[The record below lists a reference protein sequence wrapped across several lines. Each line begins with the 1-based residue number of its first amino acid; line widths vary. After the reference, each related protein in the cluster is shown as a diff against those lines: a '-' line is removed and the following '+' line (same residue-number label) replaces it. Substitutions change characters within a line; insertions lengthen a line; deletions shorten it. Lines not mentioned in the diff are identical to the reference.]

1 VTDRLVQLIEGTVWG
16 TLFRYKRFFVEE
28 TGCLAKSLI
37 VLLTP
42 KRWQPASLGFV
53 NPLRIL
59 CLGKLINILDAPNL
73 TLRGKV
79 EKWDTPYTNSKLGA
93 PDKLYG
99 LGVARNVGRQLIL
112 MRNCVC

>member
-1 VTDRLVQLIEGTVWG
+1 MESDRQIGPTHDRCMIIEGTVWG
-16 TLFRYKRFFVEE
+16 TFFRYKRFFVEE

-37 VLLTP
+37 MLLTP

-59 CLGKLINILDAPNL
+59 CLGKHIMIIILDAPNL

-79 EKWDTPYTNSKLGA
+79 EKWDTSYSKLGA
-93 PDKLYG
+93 RINYMDSE
-99 LGVARNVGRQLIL
+99 
-112 MRNCVC
+112 

>member
-1 VTDRLVQLIEGTVWG
+1 MTDRLVQLIEGTVWG

-37 VLLTP
+37 VLLTH
-42 KRWQPASLGFV
+42 KRWQPASLG

-59 CLGKLINILDAPNL
+59 CLGKHIMIIILDAPNL

-79 EKWDTPYTNSKLGA
+79 EKWDTPYSKLGA